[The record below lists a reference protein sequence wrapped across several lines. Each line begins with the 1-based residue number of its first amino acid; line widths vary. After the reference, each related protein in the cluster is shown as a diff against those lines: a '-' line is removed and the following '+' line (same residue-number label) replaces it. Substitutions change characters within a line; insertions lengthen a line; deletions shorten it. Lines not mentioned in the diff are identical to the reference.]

1 MRIEPWSKVMK
12 LQPVDRS
19 PPAETP
25 GAFPFVGGD
34 TGITDEEGLAMAE
47 ASVNLFKLWG
57 LTDNEACTLLGGIS
71 TATYNRWK
79 RGEIGRL
86 TVDQKTR
93 LSILMGVHKAL
104 RILFIENARDY
115 EWVKKPN
122 RAFGGRSALEIM
134 LQGQIM
140 DLFDVR
146 FYLDAARG

>member
-1 MRIEPWSKVMK
+1 MTMK
-12 LQPVDRS
+12 LQPIDRQ
-19 PPAETP
+19 PPQEIA
-25 GAFPFVGGD
+25 AFPFAGGD
-34 TGITDEEGLAMAE
+34 FGITDEEGLAMAE
-47 ASVNLFKLWG
+47 ASVNLFRLWG
-57 LTDNEACTLLGGIS
+57 LTDAEACTLLGGVS

-93 LSILMGVHKAL
+93 LSILMGIHKAL
-104 RILFIENARDY
+104 RIIFTENSRAY

-122 RAFGGRSALEIM
+122 RAFEGKSALEIM

-146 FYLDAARG
+146 LYLDAARG

>member
-1 MRIEPWSKVMK
+1 MK
-12 LQPVDRS
+12 LQPIDRPS
-19 PPAETP
+19 PNEIPA
-25 GAFPFVGGD
+25 AFPLSGGD
-34 TGITDEEGLAMAE
+34 FGITDEEGLAMAE
-47 ASVNLFKLWG
+47 AAVNLFRLWG
-57 LTDNEACTLLGGIS
+57 LTDADACTLLGSIS

-93 LSILMGVHKAL
+93 LSILMGIHKAL
-104 RILFIENARDY
+104 RILFTENARVY
-115 EWVKKPN
+115 AWVKKPN
-122 RAFGGRSALEIM
+122 KAFGGRSALDIM

>member
-1 MRIEPWSKVMK
+1 MALMK
-12 LQPVDRS
+12 LEAVDRS
-19 PPAETP
+19 PPKEAP
-25 GAFPFVGGD
+25 GDFALAGGD
-34 TGITDEEGLAMAE
+34 YAITDAEALAMAK
-47 ASVNLFKLWG
+47 AAVNLFRLWG

-86 TVDQKTR
+86 NVDQKTR
-93 LSILMGVHKAL
+93 LSILMGIHKAL
-104 RILFIENARDY
+104 RILFTENERVYA
-115 EWVKKPN
+115 WVKKPN
-122 RAFGGRSALEIM
+122 KAFGGRSALEIM